1 VIATLEAYEK
11 AQAMLTE
18 ARVRKERE
26 AQMATEKEK
35 WVSFRVGNEEG
46 VDKEGVNDQMTSSEE
61 DLEVVSRQLRKTV
74 RKRREGSDTTKKK
87 IMKVLF

>member
-35 WVSFRVGNEEG
+35 
-46 VDKEGVNDQMTSSEE
+46 
-61 DLEVVSRQLRKTV
+61 
-74 RKRREGSDTTKKK
+74 
-87 IMKVLF
+87 